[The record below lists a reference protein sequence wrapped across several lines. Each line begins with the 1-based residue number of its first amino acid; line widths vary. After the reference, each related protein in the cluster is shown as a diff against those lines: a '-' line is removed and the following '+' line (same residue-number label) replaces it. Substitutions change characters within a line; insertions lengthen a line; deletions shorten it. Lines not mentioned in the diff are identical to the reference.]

1 MKIII
6 SPAKNMIIRSDDL
19 FSVTTPVFLKQTKK
33 LYGYLKTMNVDELK
47 QVLQAND
54 QIVWKHYLNY
64 QHFDFEY
71 AINACYCLLSRNSV
85 YFN

>member
-33 LYGYLKTMNVDELK
+33 LYDYLKKMNVDELNK
-47 QVLQAND
+47 FCKLMIKLCGN
-54 QIVWKHYLNY
+54 IISIISIL
-64 QHFDFEY
+64 
-71 AINACYCLLSRNSV
+71 ILIRN
-85 YFN
+85 